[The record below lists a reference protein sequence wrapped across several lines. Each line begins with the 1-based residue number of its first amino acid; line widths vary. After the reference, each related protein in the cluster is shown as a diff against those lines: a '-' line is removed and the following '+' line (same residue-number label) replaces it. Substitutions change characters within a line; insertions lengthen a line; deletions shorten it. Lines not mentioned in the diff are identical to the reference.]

1 MSSNIMKIENFSR
14 LFPEIKICSGA
25 LFKDERGFFS
35 KNLFSTELKTLM
47 PNIDEVFYTSSKK
60 NVIRGM
66 HFQTR
71 PHELKKIIYCVEGEI
86 LDVFLDVRFASKTFG
101 QFGSIKLKEGEA
113 KSIFIPNGFAHG
125 YATISNN
132 SKVVYLQSGNYTPDY
147 EYTINPM
154 SIEFDW
160 LVNEPTMSKKDS
172 ISISFDKFADNQN

>member
-1 MSSNIMKIENFSR
+1 
-14 LFPEIKICSGA
+14 
-25 LFKDERGFFS
+25 
-35 KNLFSTELKTLM
+35 
-47 PNIDEVFYTSSKK
+47 
-60 NVIRGM
+60 M
-66 HFQTR
+66 HFQTK

-132 SKVVYLQSGNYTPDY
+132 SKVVYLQSGNYMPDY

-172 ISISFDKFADNQN
+172 ISISFDKFADNQD